1 VRRSVSSS
9 MDRGGVLAMHA
20 ARDRDSWAQQSRATV
35 DDLQS
40 VLARVAV
47 GGRGKSGNGVSA
59 AAEEEE
65 DLLEKWRSERKARLE
80 NNVSSP
86 AVSSSVAPQQDAV
99 GRIKRRLAGAA
110 GICMG
115 GACEKAPVSAEGA
128 DMASEKGVLCTSS
141 TPLEHHASA
150 DTSDG
155 NGNSEAISRIRRRLA
170 GAVGSGAGASGGGY
184 AVRMREQVTGK
195 MGEEVVE
202 EEEEEDSGEKSADG
216 MGDEELGILPD
227 EDDGPSSDDELHL
240 PSPLSAPSLQ
250 VHSSRPLS
258 ATGARHSRE
267 TSPARQDCGDSDDGK
282 VPILYAA
289 PTRARY
295 LGGGGGGRGGG
306 GGGGGGEVSKLSS
319 EVASAGDAA
328 AVKVAQVVGMTNR
341 ADREMLC
348 VRALSG
354 RGEEEEE
361 EEVAV
366 VVGSSAPSKAAAVG
380 SITSLSGS
388 IISLADPSC
397 FLRRAQG
404 GGDQGGR
411 VDSKPPVSPEAR
423 ERECLSGYTS
433 CLSDE
438 LGDSIARLLFG
449 FGGVEGL
456 YRAEVGSEG
465 GVGGSHGRGGR
476 SCWGDATLTNFEV
489 A

>member
-1 VRRSVSSS
+1 

-20 ARDRDSWAQQSRATV
+20 AREREVLRDSWAQQSRATV

-47 GGRGKSGNGVSA
+47 GGRGKGGDGVSA

-80 NNVSSP
+80 NNASSP

-115 GACEKAPVSAEGA
+115 GDKAPVSAEGA
-128 DMASEKGVLCTSS
+128 DMASEKGFVCTSS

-170 GAVGSGAGASGGGY
+170 GAVGSGSGASGCGY

-195 MGEEVVE
+195 MGEEVVVE

-240 PSPLSAPSLQ
+240 PSPLPAPSLVH

-258 ATGARHSRE
+258 ATGTRHSRE
-267 TSPARQDCGDSDDGK
+267 TSPARQECCDSDDGK

-295 LGGGGGGRGGG
+295 LGGGGGGGGGRGGGGG

-319 EVASAGDAA
+319 EVASGGDAG
-328 AVKVAQVVGMTNR
+328 AVKVADAVVAMTER

-361 EEVAV
+361 EEEDEAV

-380 SITSLSGS
+380 SITSL
-388 IISLADPSC
+388 ADPSC

-404 GGDQGGR
+404 GGEQGGR

-423 ERECLSGYTS
+423 ERDYLSGYAS

-449 FGGVEGL
+449 FGGVEG
-456 YRAEVGSEG
+456 AEVGSEG
-465 GVGGSHGRGGR
+465 GVGGSRGRGGR
-476 SCWGDATLTNFEV
+476 SWWGDATLTNFEV